1 MLVSGSTF
9 ATKGVLISILQQ
21 YAKLCAARASAA
33 EVAAL
38 QARIVAERDAHAGAV
53 RRQRERSVK
62 IKLKI
67 KKTYFENK
75 NNTILKIKD

>member
-9 ATKGVLISILQQ
+9 ANKGVLISILQQ

-53 RRQRERSVK
+53 CRAGAGRDGVLPSATRDEG
-62 IKLKI
+62 L
-67 KKTYFENK
+67 
-75 NNTILKIKD
+75 L